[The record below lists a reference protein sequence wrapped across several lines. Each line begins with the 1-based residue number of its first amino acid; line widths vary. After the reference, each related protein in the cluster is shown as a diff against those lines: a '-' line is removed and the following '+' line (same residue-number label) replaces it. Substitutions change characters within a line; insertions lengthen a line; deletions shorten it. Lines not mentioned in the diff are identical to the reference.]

1 MGAPLPFVNG
11 GWLYDYASE
20 TRPDTPILAGAV
32 PEPSAWALLALGA
45 GALWLARRGRGLR

>member
-1 MGAPLPFVNG
+1 VNG

-20 TRPDTPILAGAV
+20 TRPDTPIVAGAV